1 LNTINKSQDNLDTIA
16 TRIRDYLSIKDKARE
31 EIIRLCREIIRN
43 SANAIRAVHRQD
55 YTSAQQLVDSTQ
67 ILLRKIISVVPE
79 GHADLF
85 YSGLIHDSQKE
96 SAEAAITMA
105 LVTRKAIPTPES
117 IGVTYASYLN
127 GMGDAV
133 GELRRYV
140 LDNLRRG
147 DLSRCEEF
155 LETMDDIFSILVTM
169 DFPDA
174 ITFGLRRNTDAVR
187 SILEKT
193 RGDLSLILRQKSLED
208 KLKKV

>member
-1 LNTINKSQDNLDTIA
+1 MSKINKSQDNLEAIA
-16 TRIRDYLSIKDKARE
+16 ARIRDYLSIKDKARE
-31 EIIRLCREIIRN
+31 EIIRFCREIIRN

-55 YTSAQQLVDSTQ
+55 HTSAQQLIDSAQT
-67 ILLRKIISVVPE
+67 LLLKIIDVVPE

-96 SAEAAITMA
+96 LAEAAITMA

-140 LDNLRRG
+140 LDNLRRD

-187 SILEKT
+187 GILEKT